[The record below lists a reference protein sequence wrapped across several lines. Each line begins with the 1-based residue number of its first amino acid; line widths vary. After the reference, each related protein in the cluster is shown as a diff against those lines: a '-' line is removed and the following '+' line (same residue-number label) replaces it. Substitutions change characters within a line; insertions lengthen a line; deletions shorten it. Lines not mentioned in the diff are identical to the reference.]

1 MANPSSRRT
10 TARPSPWTRLAL
22 WGLPA
27 FFVLLIVG
35 FFVVKAAINTY
46 LRSDSFRQFVAGKA
60 GGTLHA
66 DVDLARL
73 NFSGTN
79 VFADGFKAKGGRDAA
94 FADLQL
100 EQMRAEISLR
110 RFFEKVWLVE
120 QFEVQRLRVDLD
132 GPRADRP
139 PEPTANPLSA
149 PKTESQVESG
159 GSGWLPNRV
168 EIGRAVVRD
177 TQVSWAGGGL
187 HGTALEVQPHE
198 GGWQISGEGGKLEYA
213 KLPPLE
219 VASLRLRY
227 HAPTLFI
234 NSAEL
239 RQTAGGSVQATGEV
253 NFAEKVDLRLTLVN
267 LNTSPFLSED
277 WRLRA
282 KGNLSGEVTVRSAL
296 PLTPGASPQLAGSL
310 RLTQGEL
317 TALPVLDQI
326 AAFTRT
332 QQFRRLTLSNASG
345 DFQQEGDKLRVKKFI
360 AESEGLI
367 RVEGDFT
374 VENSQ
379 IDGVFQVGVT
389 AGSLQWL
396 PGSQGKVF
404 IDSHGGYIWAPMH
417 LTGPVN
423 KPNEDLTPRLVAAA
437 QGAVIEGVQNAAGEA
452 VKTGKDVIKGA
463 LDLLLPGTK

>member
-1 MANPSSRRT
+1 M
-10 TARPSPWTRLAL
+10 AL
-22 WGLPA
+22 WGIPA
-27 FFVLLIVG
+27 LFVLLVVG
-35 FFVVKAAINTY
+35 FFATKAAIDAY
-46 LRSDSFRQFVAGKA
+46 LRSDGFRQFVAGKA

-66 DVDLARL
+66 DVDLAPL
-73 NFSGTN
+73 HFAGTN

-100 EQMRAEISLR
+100 EQMRAEISVR

-120 QFEVQRLRVDLD
+120 QFEVQRVRVDLD

-139 PEPTANPLSA
+139 TEPTSNPLSA
-149 PKTESQVESG
+149 PKPDSHSESG
-159 GSGWLPNRV
+159 GWLPNRV
-168 EIGRAVVRD
+168 EIGRAVIRE
-177 TQVSWAGGGL
+177 TQLTWTDGGL
-187 HGTALEVQPHE
+187 RGTALEIQPHE
-198 GGWQISGEGGKLEYA
+198 GGWQIAGEGGKLEYA
-213 KLPPLE
+213 KLPTLE
-219 VASLRLRY
+219 VANLRLRY
-227 HAPTLFI
+227 RAPSLFI

-253 NFAEKVDLRLTLVN
+253 NFAEKLDLRLTLVN
-267 LNTSPFLSED
+267 LNVSPFLSED

-282 KGNLSGEVTVRSAL
+282 KGNLSGEVTVRSPL
-296 PLTPGASPQLAGSL
+296 PLKPGASPQLAGSL

-326 AAFTRT
+326 AVFTRT

-345 DFQQEGDKLRVKKFI
+345 DFQQEGDKLIVKKFI

-367 RVEGDFT
+367 RLEGDFT
-374 VENSQ
+374 VQNSM

-389 AGSLQWL
+389 PGSLQWL

-404 IDSHGGYIWAPMH
+404 IDSRGGYVWAPMH

-452 VKTGKDVIKGA
+452 IKGGKDVIKGA